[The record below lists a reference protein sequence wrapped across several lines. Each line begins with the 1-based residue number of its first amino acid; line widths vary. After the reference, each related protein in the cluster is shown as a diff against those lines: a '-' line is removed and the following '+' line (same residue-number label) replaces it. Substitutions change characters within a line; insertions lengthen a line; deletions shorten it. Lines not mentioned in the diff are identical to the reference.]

1 MKKRRGLRQPIPVSR
16 AREQGKTEK
25 AGRVARACT
34 GEKGAADARE
44 TTGACARG
52 LSPELAK
59 NVEYLKEK
67 IGRSDDVVF
76 RDYTLELPEQVPI
89 VVVFVDGLA
98 SKEIINE
105 YILEALTFKG
115 ELKSEWTRD
124 KKNLVRH
131 VKDKVLNIN
140 EVRLVN
146 GLDELITP
154 ILSGEAAVLFDGY
167 AEALIC
173 NTRGWPYRSIDEP
186 ETEAVIR
193 GPRVGFTET
202 LRFNTAQVRRW
213 IRDPDL
219 RVKVTKVGRRSQTD
233 VALVYLES
241 VANPQVVAE
250 VERRLGKI
258 DIDGVMESSTLQ
270 EMIEDRRLSLFP
282 TIQSTERADR
292 VVAAVL
298 EGKVGIITDN
308 TPFALIVPISFW
320 EFYYAA
326 EDYYH
331 RWPMALLLRIVRFSS
346 FFFSLYLPSLYVA
359 LSFYNPELIP
369 FPLAVQLAGS
379 REGVPFPLFL
389 EVLLM
394 ELAIEIIREA
404 SARLPGPLGQTI
416 GIVGGFILG
425 DAAVRAGLISP
436 LTTVVVALTAICSF
450 TSPNFGVA
458 ISIRILRFPLVVV
471 SLVGGLYGLALATF
485 VLLVYTT
492 RIRSFGVPFL
502 TPFIPLQPDDLK
514 DSLGRAPFWAMV
526 NRPRSYKPLD
536 TKRQKTKARNW
547 WERLF
552 SGK

>member
-1 MKKRRGLRQPIPVSR
+1 MKKAGGFRQPRPVGKEKTKKR
-16 AREQGKTEK
+16 ARRPENGPAYVHET
-25 AGRVARACT
+25 AGLLP
-34 GEKGAADARE
+34 D
-44 TTGACARG
+44 
-52 LSPELAK
+52 LAK
-59 NVEYLKEK
+59 NLEYFKEK
-67 IGRSDDVVF
+67 IGHSDDVVF
-76 RDYTLELPEQVPI
+76 REYTLELPESIAIMVI
-89 VVVFVDGLA
+89 FVDGLS

-140 EVRLVN
+140 EVQTSN
-146 GLDELITP
+146 NLDELVTFV
-154 ILSGEAAVLFDGY
+154 LSGETVILFDGY
-167 AEALIC
+167 EEALIC
-173 NTRGWPYRSIDEP
+173 NTRGWQHRSIDEP
-186 ETEAVIR
+186 ETESVIR

>member
-1 MKKRRGLRQPIPVSR
+1 MKKRRSFRQLRQPKPVGK
-16 AREQGKTEK
+16 GKT
-25 AGRVARACT
+25 G
-34 GEKGAADARE
+34 KGAGVEQEPADARE
-44 TTGACARG
+44 TAG
-52 LSPELAK
+52 LSPDLQENLD
-59 NVEYLKEK
+59 YLKEK
-67 IGRSDDVVF
+67 IGHSDDVVF
-76 RDYTLELPEQVPI
+76 REYTLELPEPVAI
-89 VVVFVDGLA
+89 IVVFVDGLA

-105 YILEALTFKG
+105 YILQSLTFKG
-115 ELKSEWTRD
+115 ELKSEWTQD

-131 VKDKVLNIN
+131 IRDKVLNIN
-140 EVRLVN
+140 EVRV
-146 GLDELITP
+146 LDNLEELITLV
-154 ILSGEAAVLFDGY
+154 LSGETAILFAGY
-167 AEALIC
+167 DEALIC

-202 LRFNTAQVRRW
+202 LRFNTAQIRRW

-219 RVKVTKVGRRSQTD
+219 RVKVTKVGRRSKTD

-241 VANPQVVAE
+241 VVNPEIVEE

-258 DIDGVMESSTLQ
+258 DIDGVMESSVLQ
-270 EMIEDRRLSLFP
+270 EMIEDRKLSLFP

-308 TPFALIVPISFW
+308 TPFALIVPVSFW

-331 RWPMALLLRIVRFSS
+331 RWPMAFLLRIVRFLS

-369 FPLAVQLAGS
+369 YPIAAQLAGS

-458 ISIRILRFPLVVV
+458 ISIRILRFPLVIVA
-471 SLVGGLYGLALATF
+471 LVGGLYGLALATF
-485 VLLVYTT
+485 VLLIYTAG
-492 RIRSFGVPFL
+492 IRSFGVPFL
-502 TPFIPLQPDDLK
+502 VPFVPLQPEDLK
-514 DSLGRAPFWAMV
+514 DSLGRAPFWAML
-526 NRPRSYKPLD
+526 NRPRSYKTLD
-536 TKRQKTKARNW
+536 VKRQRAKARNW

-552 SGK
+552 SPP

>member
-1 MKKRRGLRQPIPVSR
+1 MKKRRGFRQPKPVSR
-16 AREQGKTEK
+16 TRGQGKTGQG
-25 AGRVARACT
+25 AGQVARTCAR
-34 GEKGAADARE
+34 EKGMSPAQENA
-44 TTGACARG
+44 G
-52 LSPELAK
+52 LSPDLQE

-76 RDYTLELPEQVPI
+76 REYTLELPDPVAI

-105 YILEALTFKG
+105 YILQSLTFKG

-131 VKDKVLNIN
+131 IKDKVLNIN
-140 EVRLVN
+140 EVRVLSS
-146 GLDELITP
+146 LDELITP
-154 ILSGEAAVLFDGY
+154 ILSGEAAILFDGY
-167 AEALIC
+167 EEALVC
-173 NTRGWPYRSIDEP
+173 NTRGWAYRSIDEP

-219 RVKVTKVGRRSQTD
+219 RVKVVRVGRRTKSD

-241 VANPQVVAE
+241 VANPQVVEE

-258 DIDGVMESSTLQ
+258 DIDGVMESSILQ
-270 EMIEDRRLSLFP
+270 EMIEDRKLSLFP

-308 TPFALIVPISFW
+308 TPFALIVPVTFW

-331 RWPMALLLRIVRFSS
+331 RWPMAFLLRLVRFSS

-458 ISIRILRFPLVVV
+458 ISIRILRFPLVIVA
-471 SLVGGLYGLALATF
+471 LVGGLYGLALATF
-485 VLLVYTT
+485 ALLVYTAG
-492 RIRSFGVPFL
+492 IRSFGVPFL
-502 TPFIPLQPDDLK
+502 SPFVPLQPEDIK
-514 DSLGRAPFWAMV
+514 DSLGRVPFWAML

-536 TKRQKTKARNW
+536 TKRQKTKARHW
-547 WERLF
+547 WERLL
-552 SGK
+552 GR

>member
-1 MKKRRGLRQPIPVSR
+1 MKKSRGFRRPKPPKPVGK
-16 AREQGKTEK
+16 AKTEK
-25 AGRVARACT
+25 ETEKEAGGDGQGPVNDQNTA
-34 GEKGAADARE
+34 K
-44 TTGACARG
+44 
-52 LSPELAK
+52 LSLDLQENLS
-59 NVEYLKEK
+59 YLKEK
-67 IGRSDDVVF
+67 IGHSDDVVF
-76 RDYTLELPEQVPI
+76 REYTLELPEPLAI
-89 VVVFVDGLA
+89 LIVFVDGLV

-131 VKDKVLNIN
+131 IRDKVLSIN
-140 EVRLVN
+140 EVKVTSS
-146 GLDELITP
+146 LDELVTL
-154 ILSGEAAVLFDGY
+154 ILSGETAILFAGY
-167 AEALIC
+167 DEALIC

-202 LRFNTAQVRRW
+202 LRFNTAQIRRW

-219 RVKVTKVGRRSQTD
+219 RIKITKVGRRSKTD

-241 VANPQVVAE
+241 VANPQVVEE
-250 VERRLGKI
+250 VERRLEEI
-258 DIDGVMESSTLQ
+258 EIDGVMESSVLQ
-270 EMIEDRRLSLFP
+270 EMIEDRKLSLFP
-282 TIQSTERADR
+282 TVQSTERADR

-308 TPFALIVPISFW
+308 TPFALIVPVSFW

-331 RWPMALLLRIVRFSS
+331 RWPLAFLLRIVRFLS

-450 TSPNFGVA
+450 TAPNYGVA
-458 ISIRILRFPLVVV
+458 VSIRILRFPLVIVT
-471 SLVGGLYGLALATF
+471 LVGGLFGLALATF
-485 VLLVYTT
+485 VFLVYMAG
-492 RIRSFGVPFL
+492 IRSFGVPFL
-502 TPFIPLQPDDLK
+502 VPFAPLQPDDLK
-514 DSLGRAPFWAMV
+514 DSLGRVPFWAMLT
-526 NRPRSYKPLD
+526 RPRSYKPLD
-536 TKRQKTKARNW
+536 LKRQRAKARHW
-547 WERLF
+547 WQRLF
-552 SGK
+552 SPPRADKGGE

>member
-1 MKKRRGLRQPIPVSR
+1 MKKRRGLRQPIPVSSTR
-16 AREQGKTEK
+16 GQGKAGQE
-25 AGRVARACT
+25 AGRASHPLFP
-34 GEKGAADARE
+34 D
-44 TTGACARG
+44 
-52 LSPELAK
+52 LAK
-59 NVEYLKEK
+59 NIEYLKEK
-67 IGRSDDVVF
+67 IGHSDDVVF
-76 RDYTLELPEQVPI
+76 RHYTLEMPEPLPI
-89 VVVFVDGLA
+89 LIVFVDGLA

-105 YILEALTFKG
+105 YILESLTFRG
-115 ELKSEWTRD
+115 ELQSEWTRD
-124 KKNLVRH
+124 KTNLVRH
-131 VKDKVLNIN
+131 IRDKVLNIN
-140 EVRLVN
+140 EVKTVN
-146 GLDELITP
+146 SLDELITL
-154 ILSGEAAVLFDGY
+154 ILSGETAIFFAGY
-167 AEALIC
+167 GEALIC

-219 RVKVTKVGRRSQTD
+219 RIKITKVGRRSKTD

-241 VANPQVVAE
+241 VANPQVVTE
-250 VERRLGKI
+250 VQRRLGKI
-258 DIDGVMESSTLQ
+258 DIDGVMESSVLQ
-270 EMIEDRRLSLFP
+270 EMIEDRQLSLFP

-298 EGKVGIITDN
+298 EGKVAIITDN

-331 RWPMALLLRIVRFSS
+331 RWPMAFLLRVVRFSS

-404 SARLPGPLGQTI
+404 SARLPGSLGQTI

-450 TSPNFGVA
+450 TSPNFGAA
-458 ISIRILRFPLVVV
+458 ISIRILRFPLVIV

-485 VLLVYTT
+485 VLLVYTAG
-492 RIRSFGVPFL
+492 IRSFGVPFL
-502 TPFIPLQPDDLK
+502 TPFVPLQLEDIK
-514 DSLGRAPFWAMV
+514 DSLGRVPFWAMV
-526 NRPRSYKPLD
+526 NRPVSYKPLD
-536 TKRQKTKARNW
+536 MKRQKTKARHW

-552 SGK
+552 SPPGKDETGDGE